1 MRSLDICFLQ
11 SAHIGGESILCS
23 VFTVHNYLQVHAPE
37 ALDELRQ
44 DFWWEYRGFSDKFF
58 RAPIL
63 SYNSKGEPLIRY
75 LRDYME
81 SAYARQG
88 LALTDKQVC
97 TAPAAVRRF
106 AHWPRAK
113 HPEEL

>member
-1 MRSLDICFLQ
+1 MHNFLQ
-11 SAHIGGESILCS
+11 R
-23 VFTVHNYLQVHAPE
+23 HAPE
-37 ALDELRQ
+37 ALEELRQ

-63 SYNSKGEPLIRY
+63 FYNAKGEPLIRY

-88 LALTDKQVC
+88 VALTDKQVC
-97 TAPAAVRRF
+97 VAAVTVSVLHLHTLVH
-106 AHWPRAK
+106 A
-113 HPEEL
+113 